1 MRGWYPF
8 IIVIIA
14 IILSVAAMLTPQGMW
29 TVWAIISTN
38 NENILVVIIA
48 LFAIAII
55 ITVPKLKRV
64 YRKWLCLA
72 VVAIAAFVVASSMD
86 FGGSLYGEW
95 ELERDARVESI
106 RFAESSNFRLYFA
119 EDGSVLM
126 TAPDLDTVEES
137 AWQKRRVVRDIV
149 VIESQG
155 GFEYRLSNFGRRLIL
170 NRTGELPRIPI
181 LTTQRDLEIVFRRVR

>member
-1 MRGWYPF
+1 
-8 IIVIIA
+8 
-14 IILSVAAMLTPQGMW
+14 MLTPQGMW

-155 GFEYRLSNFGRRLIL
+155 GFEYRFSNFGRRLIL